1 MEWTVVT
8 VVIALVG
15 LGGAIVK
22 PIASLTGSITK
33 LTVVVERVEKELA
46 EQAQHSHES
55 HRRLWEHN
63 AEQDGRLDD
72 HEMRIDRLERSG
84 G

>member
-8 VVIALVG
+8 VIVALVG

-22 PIASLTGSITK
+22 PIASLTGSITR
-33 LTVVVERVEKELA
+33 LTVVVERIEGELE
-46 EQAQHSHES
+46 EQSRHSHES

-63 AEQDGRLDD
+63 DGQDRQLQD
-72 HEMRIDRLERSG
+72 HERRIGALEKE
-84 G
+84 